1 MIRCLSHQFNFL
13 RKDIFH
19 LRRFFFL
26 DKVDKYTKNNNKN
39 KKPLP
44 RPVKKEPPVSA
55 EQKKISDQ
63 KRINLSEKEKKIIQ
77 LLQER
82 NGLKNDYSEI
92 NTYEFELFNDF
103 NKRKQRCIL
112 FLNLVKDNIL
122 ISEYDLLINFGK
134 ENVTENFQKLKEDIN
149 DLDLHSQLKAN
160 LERMEI
166 KNLDFFSKS
175 LFRLMLNKKNVFIK
189 TDKNIRF
196 EKNFSVIL
204 PTVQKILERET
215 VPKHSNNAI
224 SPLALILGD
233 KYTFV
238 SEIQK
243 LAKLLCHKTGIK
255 LNNDIEK
262 QYVEGKMVD
271 KFSPSDILITSLD
284 VLQKL
289 MRSNCIDFKHID
301 NITVN
306 NFNDLQIWERK
317 ILYDLIQETKTTSQ
331 YSIFYNKN
339 SVNWL
344 EIRKNFNDFYFF
356 NYCIKDKLETNYTD
370 ENIKEVS
377 SV

>member
-1 MIRCLSHQFNFL
+1 
-13 RKDIFH
+13 
-19 LRRFFFL
+19 L